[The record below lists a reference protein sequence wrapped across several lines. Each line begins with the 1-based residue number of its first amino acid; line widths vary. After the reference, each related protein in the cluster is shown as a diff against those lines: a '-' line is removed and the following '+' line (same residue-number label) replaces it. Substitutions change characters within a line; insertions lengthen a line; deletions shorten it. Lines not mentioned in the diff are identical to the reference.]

1 AENEAEL
8 DKALRTCGDRARAA
22 FGVEAVY
29 LERYLDAPR
38 HVEVQI
44 LGDSRGKRL
53 HLFDRECSIQ
63 RRHQKVLEEAGSP
76 LFLNGQN
83 AELQQRMFTAALAAA
98 KAFGYANAGTVE
110 FLVADGDF
118 HFIEMNARLQVEHP
132 VTEFITGVDLIGWQ
146 LRIAAGE
153 ALDLEQGAVR
163 RAGAAIQ
170 LRVYAEDPVRFLP
183 RPGTIAVW
191 EEPRIE
197 GVRVDAGYA
206 AGQTV
211 TPFYDPL
218 LAKIV
223 VHGAD
228 RDDAI
233 GRALEAVEAFRIEG
247 EKLQTNLDLHRRIL
261 QSETFRAG
269 ALDTRF
275 LERLTT

>member
-1 AENEAEL
+1 
-8 DKALRTCGDRARAA
+8 
-22 FGVEAVY
+22 
-29 LERYLDAPR
+29 
-38 HVEVQI
+38 
-44 LGDSRGKRL
+44 
-53 HLFDRECSIQ
+53 
-63 RRHQKVLEEAGSP
+63 
-76 LFLNGQN
+76 
-83 AELQQRMFTAALAAA
+83 
-98 KAFGYANAGTVE
+98 
-110 FLVADGDF
+110 
-118 HFIEMNARLQVEHP
+118 
-132 VTEFITGVDLIGWQ
+132 
-146 LRIAAGE
+146 E

-233 GRALEAVEAFRIEG
+233 GRALEAVEAFRSEG